1 MGRDVRLHC
10 QPEQIITTNTLAKEA
25 RGQKKHL
32 QHMAEERQ
40 DSTRSKRQPDN
51 LVVQHNFHDLREPLS
66 LYCRPCTL

>member
-10 QPEQIITTNTLAKEA
+10 QPEQIITIIRLP
-25 RGQKKHL
+25 KKHL

-51 LVVQHNFHDLREPLS
+51 LVAQHNFHDLREPLW
-66 LYCRPCTL
+66 LDCRPCTL